1 MSISRDVHAPAR
13 RLICSVV
20 LASGIAGAADV
31 DRDGRRRELESVQGQ
46 IRSVR
51 ETMTELKTRKDQLSE
66 QLGAIEKQYGQL
78 ASALKEQEG
87 QARAQERQVSEL
99 NRRKSALRDGI
110 LQHHRTL
117 VGQVRAAYIG
127 GRQEK
132 FKLALARHDPA
143 RFSRVLTYY
152 GYLNQARFEQLRIL
166 DRSLADTRALEAN
179 LQAERARLSDTL
191 EQIRQ
196 QQARLEESRRQ
207 RKTLMAGLE
216 RELRQQGGKLKSL
229 RDDAQHLRDLIAAL
243 PALPARSSSSP
254 PNPPGHEEKGKA
266 DDRGESR
273 VGWPVQG
280 ALLARFGSARLAGQW
295 DGVLIGAREGTP
307 VRAVARGRIVF
318 ADWLRGYGL
327 LTIVDHG
334 GGHLSLYGFNQSLYK
349 SVGDWVE
356 AGDTIASVGASGGQS
371 EPGLYFG
378 VRENGRPINPL
389 QWSARY

>member
-1 MSISRDVHAPAR
+1 MPIARDAHMPAR

-31 DRDGRRRELESVQGQ
+31 EKDGRRRELESVQGQ

-51 ETMTELKTRKDQLSE
+51 ESMAELKTQKNHLSE
-66 QLGAIEKQYGQL
+66 QLGAIEKQYGRL
-78 ASALKEQEG
+78 ASALKDQEG
-87 QARAQERQVSEL
+87 QARAQERQILEL
-99 NRRKSALRDGI
+99 NRHKGALRDGI

-127 GRQEK
+127 GRRER
-132 FKLALARHDPA
+132 FKLALTRHDPA

-166 DRSLADTRALEAN
+166 DRSLADTRTLEAN
-179 LQAERARLSDTL
+179 LQAERERLSDTQ

-207 RKTLMAGLE
+207 RQTLMAGLE
-216 RELRQQGGKLKSL
+216 RALRHQGGKLKSL
-229 RDDAQHLRDLIAAL
+229 QDDAQHLRDLIAAL
-243 PALPARSSSSP
+243 PALPARSSSP
-254 PNPPGHEEKGKA
+254 PNPPGREEKGKA
-266 DDRGESR
+266 VDRGESR
-273 VGWPVQG
+273 AGWPVQG
-280 ALLARFGSARLAGQW
+280 ALLARFGSARLAGRW

-327 LTIVDHG
+327 LMIVDHG
-334 GGHLSLYGFNQSLYK
+334 NGHLSLYGFNQSLYK

-389 QWSARY
+389 QWSAR